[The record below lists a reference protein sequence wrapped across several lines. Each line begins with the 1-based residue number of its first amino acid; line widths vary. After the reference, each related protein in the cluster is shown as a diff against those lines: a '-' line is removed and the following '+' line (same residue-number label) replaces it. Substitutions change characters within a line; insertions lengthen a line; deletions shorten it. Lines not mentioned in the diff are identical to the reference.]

1 MLCTPATTDAAVAPG
16 GGKVPLIPGPPPLMV
31 PLATGF
37 ADEDAAPAA
46 ATVDLLPP
54 GGTRILL
61 TAV

>member
-1 MLCTPATTDAAVAPG
+1 MLWTPATTDAAVAPG

-31 PLATGF
+31 PLTGF
-37 ADEDAAPAA
+37 AEDAAAA
-46 ATVDLLPP
+46 PATVDLLPP